1 MTTYDTSRYRGY
13 DIVPRP
19 EWSKWCVTVYPTRP
33 DLPLLSH
40 STLRTLSVG
49 REEALAAARR
59 AIDRTLDAAGRMA
72 RLGKPAERPVVWM
85 CAGI

>member
-1 MTTYDTSRYRGY
+1 MVKVVRY
-13 DIVPRP
+13 
-19 EWSKWCVTVYPTRP
+19 CYPTRP

-59 AIDRTLDAAGRMA
+59 AIDLLMPLGEWLD
-72 RLGKPAERPVVWM
+72 
-85 CAGI
+85 